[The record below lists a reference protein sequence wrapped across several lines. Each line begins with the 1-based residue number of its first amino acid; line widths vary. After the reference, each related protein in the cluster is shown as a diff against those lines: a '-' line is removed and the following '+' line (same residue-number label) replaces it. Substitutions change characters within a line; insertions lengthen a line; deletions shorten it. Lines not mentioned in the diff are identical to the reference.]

1 MYTDSPSPT
10 AVVVEEVLSYGTHK
24 QYQTS
29 SHKLHNTA
37 SAKVLQ
43 GLTKTYPVAFS
54 IHQMCY
60 GGEKKSE
67 SRPDYAKVHA
77 DSSADKK
84 IVWVRTALVE
94 HTLKAIVDEIL
105 KNPRYTH
112 YITAVSLHLMSCMSP
127 ASTTSRGLLCAILCM
142 LSCLVSYWV
151 SEQSKHSSLVL
162 HYFVFLTVRWTLL
175 SQVHTHEV
183 YRLLSPRPWTHW
195 AGPSNS

>member
-1 MYTDSPSPT
+1 M
-10 AVVVEEVLSYGTHK
+10 LSYGTHK

-67 SRPDYAKVHA
+67 SRPDYAKVHT

-105 KNPRYTH
+105 KNPRYTLH
-112 YITAVSLHLMSCMSP
+112 HGCFSPFDVLYVSSIYYKSWSVMCHSVYAELFSF
-127 ASTTSRGLLCAILCM
+127 LLGKRA
-142 LSCLVSYWV
+142 
-151 SEQSKHSSLVL
+151 EQ
-162 HYFVFLTVRWTLL
+162 
-175 SQVHTHEV
+175 
-183 YRLLSPRPWTHW
+183 
-195 AGPSNS
+195 A

>member
-1 MYTDSPSPT
+1 M
-10 AVVVEEVLSYGTHK
+10 VVEEVLSYGTHK

-60 GGEKKSE
+60 GGEKKSCLE

-112 YITAVSLHLMSCMSP
+112 
-127 ASTTSRGLLCAILCM
+127 TTSSGCFSPFDVLYVSSIYYKSWSVMCNHSVYAELFSFLLGKRA
-142 LSCLVSYWV
+142 
-151 SEQSKHSSLVL
+151 EQ
-162 HYFVFLTVRWTLL
+162 
-175 SQVHTHEV
+175 
-183 YRLLSPRPWTHW
+183 
-195 AGPSNS
+195 A